1 MNRILFQINYDVY
14 PEKRDEYIASI
25 KELETYLKDN
35 KNHNYLVVE
44 DKTRKNNFTE
54 IFIFNNEAEFEAL
67 EDETD
72 DRVQSLTTKIMTDYA
87 VDGKTK
93 YSTFYELG

>member
-14 PEKRDEYIASI
+14 PEKRDEYVSAI
-25 KELETYLKDN
+25 KDLEKHLKDS
-35 KNHNYLVVE
+35 KNQNYIVVE

-67 EDETD
+67 EDEMD
-72 DRVQSLTTKIMTDYA
+72 DTVQSLTTKIMTDYA

-93 YSTFYELG
+93 YSTFYELD